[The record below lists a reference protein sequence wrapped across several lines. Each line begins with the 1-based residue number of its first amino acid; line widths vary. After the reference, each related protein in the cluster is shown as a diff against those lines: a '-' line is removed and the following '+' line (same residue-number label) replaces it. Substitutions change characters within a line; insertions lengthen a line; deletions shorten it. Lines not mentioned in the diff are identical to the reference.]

1 MEIKYL
7 GHSSFFIKTKTAKVV
22 TDPYDSAATG
32 LKFPKTEADI
42 VTVSHSHRDHNY
54 LDGVKG
60 DLLVLDWPGE
70 YEKNEVHINGY
81 PSFHD
86 KQQGAERGENVLFK
100 IEAENLSILHCG
112 DLGHMLEDAAI
123 EEIGSVD
130 ILMIPVGGV
139 YTITPEE
146 AVKIINEI
154 EPSIVIPMH
163 YNRPELNPDTYGNL
177 STLDVFLKAIGAEGT
192 EPQEKLTIKKE
203 DLNPEDMKVV
213 VLSI

>member
-1 MEIKYL
+1 MICCR
-7 GHSSFFIKTKTAKVV
+7 
-22 TDPYDSAATG
+22 
-32 LKFPKTEADI
+32 
-42 VTVSHSHRDHNY
+42 SHRDHNY